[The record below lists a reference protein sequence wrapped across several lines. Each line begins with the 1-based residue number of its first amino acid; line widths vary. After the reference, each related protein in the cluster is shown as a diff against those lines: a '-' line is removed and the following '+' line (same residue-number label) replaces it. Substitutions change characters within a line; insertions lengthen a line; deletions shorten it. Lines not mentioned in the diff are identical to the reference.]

1 MCGETDIAAADIRI
15 SMNQMKKNVTGN
27 TVTGFEKQFQVV
39 IMKISTLFYNDLF
52 FPATL
57 SPDIGVCELRNQG
70 LIHGG

>member
-15 SMNQMKKNVTGN
+15 SMNKMKKNVTGN

-39 IMKISTLFYNDLF
+39 IMKISTFFYNDLF

-57 SPDIGVCELRNQG
+57 SPDTRGCELRSQG